1 MNRSSGPR
9 GRYVRRT
16 VAALATLSLFA
27 ALSGCGLS
35 LPLDPDG
42 TLDAV
47 RGGELRIGTSPDGDL
62 VQVTGE
68 QPSGP
73 IVDLVDRFAESLD
86 AEPEWTVASEETLV
100 RMLEEGD
107 LDLIAGGIT
116 PDTPWIDDAG
126 VTRGY
131 RGIDGADGRELA
143 MLVPLGENAFL
154 SALERFLDHEVGS

>member
-1 MNRSSGPR
+1 MTP
-9 GRYVRRT
+9 
-16 VAALATLSLFA
+16 LATLALLA

-35 LPLDPDG
+35 VPLDPDG

-62 VQVTGE
+62 VHVTSD

-73 IVDLVDRFAESLD
+73 VVDLVDRFAASLD

-100 RMLEEGD
+100 RMLRTGD

-116 PDTPWIDDAG
+116 PDTPWIDDAA